1 MERFFPTRRINY
13 VSIMGLFALFVGPVA
28 TSAAEETNWLEWL
41 LDGSKAI
48 AEKGQ
53 NNVTP
58 GEVGQIPIGEID
70 PGDVLRSVNGMLDQ
84 VRRIKTGT
92 VGVFSPNPPI
102 WEAPIQAEVR

>member
-48 AEKGQ
+48 
-53 NNVTP
+53 P

-70 PGDVLRSVNGMLDQ
+70 PGDVLRSVNGILDQ
-84 VRRIKTGT
+84 VRRIKTGM